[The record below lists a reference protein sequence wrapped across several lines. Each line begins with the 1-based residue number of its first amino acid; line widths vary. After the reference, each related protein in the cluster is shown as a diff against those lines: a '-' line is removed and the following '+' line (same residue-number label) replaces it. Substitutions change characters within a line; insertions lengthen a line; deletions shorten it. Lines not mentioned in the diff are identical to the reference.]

1 MDYKLQFPLRFSFEQ
16 LLALAAQL
24 PRATQRR
31 LGAKL
36 LESDLPPVRMKTIA
50 QVRHQSYRYPR
61 RNPQKLV
68 GLWANEDDA
77 VLEAFLKS

>member
-1 MDYKLQFPLRFSFEQ
+1 MDYTLQFPLRFSFEQ

-36 LESDLPPVRMKTIA
+36 LESDLPAVRMKTIA
-50 QVRHQSYRYPR
+50 QVRDQAYRYPR
-61 RNPQKLV
+61 RKPQKLV
-68 GLWANEDDA
+68 GLWAKEDEA
-77 VLEAFLKS
+77 VLDTFLKS